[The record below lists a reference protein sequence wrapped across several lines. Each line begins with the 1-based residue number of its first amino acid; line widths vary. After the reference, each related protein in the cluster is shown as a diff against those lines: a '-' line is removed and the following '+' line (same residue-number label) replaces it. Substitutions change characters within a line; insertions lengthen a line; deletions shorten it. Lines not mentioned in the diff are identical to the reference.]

1 MHGGVRSTPS
11 PSPAQRRDQ
20 SHAMVAV
27 AHPGPSRMKIEIV
40 ALLPGSSAL
49 LYLWLVNRKNL
60 NKNPVTLMNADKTRI
75 NADKMEIISA
85 WVAEC
90 PVKPTMDIR
99 GELESPLV
107 RGLKLRPP

>member
-1 MHGGVRSTPS
+1 MDTD
-11 PSPAQRRDQ
+11 ARRCQ
-20 SHAMVAV
+20 VNAVAITGPKAGPIGMVAV

-75 NADKMEIISA
+75 NAD
-85 WVAEC
+85 
-90 PVKPTMDIR
+90 
-99 GELESPLV
+99 
-107 RGLKLRPP
+107 